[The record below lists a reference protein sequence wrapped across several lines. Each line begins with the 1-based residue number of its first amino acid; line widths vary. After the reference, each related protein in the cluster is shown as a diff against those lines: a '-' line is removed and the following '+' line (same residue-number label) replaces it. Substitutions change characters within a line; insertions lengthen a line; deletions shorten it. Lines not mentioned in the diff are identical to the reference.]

1 MKIISILSDKIE
13 EEIGDAKA
21 YAKLAVEYKEERPEL
36 ARTFYNLSTQEM
48 EHMNILHNAVTEI
61 IAQYREKNG
70 EPPADMMAVYNY
82 LHTKQIDRASEVK
95 NLQSM
100 YR

>member
-82 LHTKQIDRASEVK
+82 LHTKQRDRASEVK